1 MYEYEVTYI
10 YDGYEPQVAMYWS
23 TMAPDETDRWPLVG
37 EIFETCAEQGMS
49 VNKLVITS
57 IESMGRS
64 GEDVV

>member
-1 MYEYEVTYI
+1 MYGYEVTYI
-10 YDGYEPQVAMYWS
+10 YDGYEPQVAVYWS
-23 TMAPDETDRWPLVG
+23 TMPPDETDLWPLVG
-37 EIFETCAEQGMS
+37 EIFEVFDEQGMS